1 MPRALCTLS
10 LRGLA
15 SHGSELTGTGL
26 TTFLRAEVEI
36 TCYMKRFIFNGT
48 SPNHMWACPFK
59 ITVSHGHAGCG
70 ASTAGKERRTFLEIS
85 ISHDIHCHQSDS
97 MKACSESLKC
107 TARCGASTAGTERRT
122 LLKFR
127 RSKRR
132 PARGLNVKRYPT
144 TPNPVPLQAIYT
156 PPLSQFAF
164 LPRCP
169 TPIYASPTA
178 TPTKPNMHCNHR
190 QTIPTATTYP
200 PKTSTNQLLS
210 QFAASAEQC

>member
-1 MPRALCTLS
+1 MLVLKYALVARSTHSTCAVQKAARPLVPRALCALS

-70 ASTAGKERRTFLEIS
+70 ASTAGKERRIFLEIS

-107 TARCGASTAGTERRT
+107 TARCGASAAGTERRA
-122 LLKFR
+122 LLKFQ
-127 RSKRR
+127 
-132 PARGLNVKRYPT
+132 T
-144 TPNPVPLQAIYT
+144 EQAPSSIHLYI
-156 PPLSQFAF
+156 F
-164 LPRCP
+164 
-169 TPIYASPTA
+169 
-178 TPTKPNMHCNHR
+178 
-190 QTIPTATTYP
+190 
-200 PKTSTNQLLS
+200 
-210 QFAASAEQC
+210 